1 MTALLVDRHKR
12 GRLRHRGGNYRH
24 ANASC
29 YWAWVTV
36 DWAKDSGN
44 YDIVKT
50 TGSNILSSGLENK
63 FGHYT
68 GFPLI
73 KEAMTNSFEKYYEQ
87 LKETNKMRNDFFLF

>member
-12 GRLRHRGGNYRH
+12 GRLRHRGG
-24 ANASC
+24 ATTGMPMLPVIGLG
-29 YWAWVTV
+29 VTV

-50 TGSNILSSGLENK
+50 TGSNILSSGVENK

-87 LKETNKMRNDFFLF
+87 LKEANKHEK